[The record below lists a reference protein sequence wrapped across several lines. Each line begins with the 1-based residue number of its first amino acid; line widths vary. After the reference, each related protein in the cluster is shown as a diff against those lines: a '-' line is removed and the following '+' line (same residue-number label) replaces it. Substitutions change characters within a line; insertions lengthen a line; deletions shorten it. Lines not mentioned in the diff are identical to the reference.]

1 MIMNT
6 NMYYQ
11 QNNNDTNNSFEPI
24 YRKKAVSPYFHLVRN
39 MGIVSSF
46 LAVGLFLF
54 NFTFF
59 TPIHNTELDI
69 DFKYSTLDDSSIID
83 LFDNFKKTYNKT
95 YATIEE
101 ATLRYNNF
109 RSFLLTVDERNGNDT
124 HALHGVTKFADLSPD
139 EFRTNYLGYKPPT
152 NSNKMI
158 IELEPYSGNESV
170 INWADIYTTAVK
182 DQGYCGS
189 CWAFSATEQIESD
202 SIRLG
207 LLTTSD
213 TLSTEQIVQC
223 DTVDDG
229 CGGGNTETAFEYVRS
244 AGGIESDSDYP
255 YTSYYDYTGS
265 CSSNSLKYKVTV
277 DEYYSLSGEESMI
290 THIFSSGPISVC
302 LDASS
307 WSSYVSGVIT
317 TCGMEVDHCVQA
329 VGVNLDEWYWVVR
342 NSWGT
347 EWGNEGY
354 IWLEAGSN
362 MCNIAYD
369 PTYVVTSVA

>member
-1 MIMNT
+1 MNT

-24 YRKKAVSPYFHLVRN
+24 YRKKAASPYFHLVRN
-39 MGIVSSF
+39 MGIISTF
-46 LAVGLFLF
+46 FAVGLFLF

-59 TPIHNTELDI
+59 TPIYHTELDI

-109 RSFLLTVDERNGNDT
+109 RSFLLTIDERNGNDT

-139 EFRTNYLGYKPPT
+139 EFRTNYLGYKPPM
-152 NSNKMI
+152 NSNKLI
-158 IELEPYSGNESV
+158 IELEPYSGNESI

-277 DEYYSLSGEESMI
+277 DEYYSLSGEDSMI

-369 PTYVVTSVA
+369 PTYVVTSVV